1 MDMTLTRAEFGYVQ
15 RLVADGSG
23 WVLADGKDYLVE
35 ALLRPIAEGAGLES
49 VAALIDCLPSAE
61 PALRTAV
68 LEAMA
73 INETYF
79 FRDVRPFDA
88 LREVI
93 IPEILAA
100 NGGRRLAIWSAAV
113 STGQEPYSLAM
124 LVSDSFSFVP
134 FVTILGTDF
143 SSATLQVA
151 KQGLY
156 SNVQVN
162 RGLPADLLVRHFHR
176 VGLRWQV
183 NDRIRQMVTFRQLNL
198 IRPFPPLPQQDIILL
213 RNVLTYF
220 DPATK
225 AAVLGRIATV
235 LRPGGYLFMGGAETT
250 YGIDPAFES
259 VPVGKTIC
267 YQYRGSNGANG
278 TDSTRG

>member
-1 MDMTLTRAEFGYVQ
+1 
-15 RLVADGSG
+15 
-23 WVLADGKDYLVE
+23 
-35 ALLRPIAEGAGLES
+35 
-49 VAALIDCLPSAE
+49 
-61 PALRTAV
+61 
-68 LEAMA
+68 
-73 INETYF
+73 
-79 FRDVRPFDA
+79 
-88 LREVI
+88 
-93 IPEILAA
+93 
-100 NGGRRLAIWSAAV
+100 
-113 STGQEPYSLAM
+113 M

-198 IRPFPPLPQQDIILL
+198 IRPFPQLPQQDIILL

-220 DPATK
+220 DPPTK

-267 YQYRGSNGANG
+267 YRYRGSNGANS
-278 TDSTRG
+278 TDRTRGQDKENHGIAH